1 MEALIHAGLVSAFF
15 ATVLAVIVAGV
26 AMLFRRRPAVVHA
39 LWILV
44 LVKFLVPSFY
54 PIEIPGWRPSATS
67 IDDPEPIGI
76 QENPPLANLE
86 EQIPSP
92 PDETPA
98 GPIDREHSMAAITEP
113 AAVVESSEAILDPTP
128 RKPSAWQFSWEH
140 LVAIAWLAG
149 SLTWMVAAGI
159 RIVRFHRLVRFAQP
173 SDHEVRIRVQE
184 LTERLGLSVC
194 PSIAFV
200 SAPIAPLLWAL
211 TRSPRLLIPSQLWER
226 LNEEQRDTLLVHE
239 LAHLRRGDHWVRRL
253 EMVVLAL
260 YWWHPVVW
268 WVQRQLREAE
278 EQCCDA
284 WVLWTLPHAAQ
295 DYAVALVETLAF
307 LRHSRPV
314 LPLGASGIEPIRL
327 LKRRLSMIVQGQTP
341 PAMSRIA
348 FGIIVVLGALI
359 LPLLPVPAQ
368 QPRSD
373 KSDNETVQPSPG
385 EKPILR
391 QALPAPKGG
400 GTNAKNSDD
409 FFEPKV
415 EDRSDKIEAAKEQI
429 ELLKAQLMIRRAELE
444 ETKTVI
450 RLAQRHLS
458 RVEELYKRGNASE
471 SMVES
476 ARNDLELREPQ
487 LRTKEAEVQKAEI
500 LLKQAERRLRR
511 LEAGE
516 KTPETPLSLPT
527 KKAPASLPPAKSG
540 AGRKDAPTGKG
551 LPGAP
556 PGPGMPG
563 KMGPGFPGSGGP
575 VKGLP
580 GLSAGPA
587 PGSAPA
593 DNPVLPGTSMVPPL
607 ESADGLVLEADA
619 KLGLTKI
626 SINTARIKPGDKLD
640 VYRLKPNP
648 KYLGK
653 IEILKVQDKLA
664 VGRKTDGERLG
675 PLEKGDLVTSKM
687 IDKWEGLATAIEP
700 NSSWAAPLFE
710 KKSWDFGP
718 VRRGEQLRH
727 TFWVANR
734 LDKPIHI
741 AGVRSSAAYVTP
753 HLVVVLE
760 ESGGAQAKVTE
771 TWLRPHQSAR
781 IDVSLDTRRFVGY
794 KTASIYVQ
802 FDEPSVAEV
811 QLQVH
816 ARCDE
821 PPAGTAVKGEPE
833 ESKTRILELEL
844 KVDELLKQMDSL
856 RKELKEKPAKPAS

>member
-1 MEALIHAGLVSAFF
+1 
-15 ATVLAVIVAGV
+15 
-26 AMLFRRRPAVVHA
+26 
-39 LWILV
+39 
-44 LVKFLVPSFY
+44 
-54 PIEIPGWRPSATS
+54 
-67 IDDPEPIGI
+67 
-76 QENPPLANLE
+76 
-86 EQIPSP
+86 
-92 PDETPA
+92 
-98 GPIDREHSMAAITEP
+98 
-113 AAVVESSEAILDPTP
+113 
-128 RKPSAWQFSWEH
+128 
-140 LVAIAWLAG
+140 
-149 SLTWMVAAGI
+149 
-159 RIVRFHRLVRFAQP
+159 
-173 SDHEVRIRVQE
+173 
-184 LTERLGLSVC
+184 
-194 PSIAFV
+194 
-200 SAPIAPLLWAL
+200 
-211 TRSPRLLIPSQLWER
+211 
-226 LNEEQRDTLLVHE
+226 
-239 LAHLRRGDHWVRRL
+239 
-253 EMVVLAL
+253 
-260 YWWHPVVW
+260 
-268 WVQRQLREAE
+268 
-278 EQCCDA
+278 
-284 WVLWTLPHAAQ
+284 
-295 DYAVALVETLAF
+295 
-307 LRHSRPV
+307 
-314 LPLGASGIEPIRL
+314 
-327 LKRRLSMIVQGQTP
+327 MIVQEQTP
-341 PAMSRIA
+341 RAMSRIA
-348 FGIIVVLGALI
+348 FGVIVVLGALI

-373 KSDNETVQPSPG
+373 KSDDETVQPSPG
-385 EKPILR
+385 KKPILR

-400 GTNAKNSDD
+400 GTDAKNFDD

-450 RLAQRHLS
+450 RLAQRHVS

-516 KTPETPLSLPT
+516 KSPDMSLLPPA
-527 KKAPASLPPAKSG
+527 KKAPGGLPPAKSG
-540 AGRKDAPTGKG
+540 EAPKDAPTGKG
-551 LPGAP
+551 PPGAP
-556 PGPGMPG
+556 PASGMPG
-563 KMGPGFPGSGGP
+563 RPGPGSPASAEP
-575 VKGLP
+575 MKGLP
-580 GLSAGPA
+580 GLPA
-587 PGSAPA
+587 APALGSAPPDSPA
-593 DNPVLPGTSMVPPL
+593 LPGTSMVPTS
-607 ESADGLVLEADA
+607 EGAEGLVLEADA
-619 KLGLTKI
+619 NLGLAKI
-626 SINTARIKPGDKLD
+626 SISTARIKQGDKLD

-675 PLEKGDLVTSKM
+675 ALEKGDLVTSKM
-687 IDKWEGLATAIEP
+687 IDKWEVPATAIEP
-700 NSSWAAPLFE
+700 NSSWAERLFE
-710 KKSWDFGP
+710 QKSWDFGP
-718 VRRGEQLRH
+718 VRRGEQLAH

-753 HLVVVLE
+753 HLVVMLE

-781 IDVSLDTRRFVGY
+781 IDVSLDTRGFVGY

-833 ESKTRILELEL
+833 ESKARTQELEF
-844 KVDELLKQMDSL
+844 KVDELLKQMNAL
-856 RKELKEKPAKPAS
+856 RKELKQPSGKPSSGQPH